1 MAITRLARFD
11 ARKLDTIRSGLDR
24 GENDSNHEDTK
35 ATKQLAGARRPRN
48 RPSLVLFPASRR
60 SFFFEIFF
68 RRAC

>member
-1 MAITRLARFD
+1 MAVTRLARFD

-24 GENDSNHEDTK
+24 GENDSNHEDPK
-35 ATKQLAGARRPRN
+35 AKQLAGARRPRN
-48 RPSLVLFPASRR
+48 RPSLVLFPLSRR

>member
-24 GENDSNHEDTK
+24 GENDSSHEDTK
-35 ATKQLAGARRPRN
+35 ATSNSPGRG
-48 RPSLVLFPASRR
+48 R

-68 RRAC
+68 RPAC